1 MATGALNTSSV
12 AAAIR
17 EVNMATTETQRNL
30 VARWIEPNPHRPGVE
45 DAILVDYGVSIW
57 ALIGYLPMVDNDIA
71 RVAADYEIPPEA
83 VEAALAYYR
92 EHKSAIDARLA
103 ANLA

>member
-1 MATGALNTSSV
+1 V
-12 AAAIR
+12 AIR
-17 EVNMATTETQRNL
+17 AVSMATTETERNL

-45 DAILVDYGVSIW
+45 DAILVDYGVSVW
-57 ALIGYLPMVDNDIA
+57 ALIGYLAMVENDVA
-71 RVAADYEIPPEA
+71 RVAADYEIPLEA
-83 VEAALAYYR
+83 VEAALAYYQ